1 MLKQNG
7 VGPLSG
13 VGIMNININID
24 QDKANGHVLIDGM
37 PNLSHRSQ
45 MRRFMPVGH
54 AAALSRSK
62 KLLLIMP
69 DFSN

>member
-24 QDKANGHVLIDGM
+24 QDKANGNVLIDGM